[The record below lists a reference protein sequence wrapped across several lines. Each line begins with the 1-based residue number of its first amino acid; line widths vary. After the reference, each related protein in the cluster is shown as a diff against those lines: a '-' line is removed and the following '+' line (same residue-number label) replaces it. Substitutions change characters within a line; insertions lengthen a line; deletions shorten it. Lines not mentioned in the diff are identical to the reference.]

1 MKQPLKFGVLFVVLA
16 LITAACAS
24 ETTDTTE
31 APAATDAPVE
41 TEAPTTTAAPETT
54 TTTEAPEETEAP
66 MEMTPVELTIGYL
79 LPQSGGL
86 AVIIDALVKPIEM
99 AVEEMNAAGGNVT
112 LVAADSGTDP
122 AVASQNVDQLLG
134 EGVPAIIGAAAT
146 SVTLSVIDKVT
157 GSEVVQCSPSNT
169 GAALTTYDDGG
180 YYFRTAPS
188 DVLQGPALADVIADD
203 GYANIAVIYR
213 NDEYGSGFNDAVSQG
228 LEDSGLSVVASVAY
242 DPAGTTFDAEVAQVV
257 ESAPEAVVVVSFS
270 EGAAV
275 MQAMIEAGAGPD
287 VIAIYVT
294 DGFKDSVS
302 ADAVDPD
309 NPAVLEGIKGT
320 APSAAPASGEP
331 TFPDRF
337 AAFAPDVPTIF
348 SAQSYDC
355 AVVIALAAQQGGAAD
370 GPTIQA
376 NMNSV
381 TEGGEK
387 CTSYGECY
395 ELLAAGAD
403 IDYDGASGAL
413 DFTEAGEPG
422 VGTYDVYVYDAEG
435 NANTIDQLTYG
446 G

>member
-66 MEMTPVELTIGYL
+66 MEMTPVELTVGWL

-86 AVIIDALVKPIEM
+86 AVIVDSLINAVEM
-99 AVEEMNAAGGNVT
+99 AADEINAQGGNVS
-112 LVAADSGTDP
+112 LIGADSGTDP
-122 AVASQNVDQLLG
+122 AIASQNVDQLLS
-134 EGVPAIIGAAAT
+134 EGVPAIIGAAGT
-146 SVTLSVIDKVT
+146 PMTLSIIDKVT

-169 GAALTTYDDGG
+169 GAGLSSYDDGG

-188 DVLQGPALADVIADD
+188 DVLQGPALADLIADD
-203 GYANIAVIYR
+203 GHVNVAVIYR
-213 NDEYGSGFNDAVSQG
+213 NDEYGSGFNDVITQG
-228 LEDSGLSVVASVAY
+228 LEDSGLSVVAAVGY
-242 DPAGTTFDAEVAQVV
+242 DPAGTTFDAEVAQIVG
-257 ESAPEAVVVVSFS
+257 SAPDAVVVVSYA

-275 MQAMIEAGAGPD
+275 IQAMIEAGAGPD
-287 VIAIYVT
+287 AVAIYGT
-294 DGFKDSVS
+294 DGFGQSVS
-302 ADAVDPD
+302 PDAVDPD
-309 NPAVLEGIKGT
+309 NPAVLAGIKGT
-320 APSAAPASGEP
+320 EPSASPASGEA
-331 TFPDRF
+331 TFPERF
-337 AAFAPDVPTIF
+337 AAYAPEVPTIF
-348 SAQSYDC
+348 SAQTYDC
-355 AVVIALAAQQGGAAD
+355 LVVIALAAQQGGAAD

-381 TEGGEK
+381 TSGGEK
-387 CTSYGECY
+387 CTSFGECY
-395 ELLAAGAD
+395 ELLASGAD

-413 DFTEAGEPG
+413 DFTDIGEPG
-422 VGTYDVYVYDAEG
+422 VGTYDVWEFNAEG
-435 NANTIDQLTYG
+435 GRDTIDQLTYG